1 LDIKGLSKATLEKL
15 ITWNWVSNFKDLY
28 KLKNYREEWIKKE
41 GFGIKSVDNIL
52 TAIEN
57 SKHCDLN
64 QFIAALGIPLI
75 GTTAAKDLAHHFGS
89 WTEFINAIE
98 TKFKFYSLPNFG
110 IETHQQIIKYNYSEA
125 IEIVNNYIVF
135 NEHINESEK
144 KTLEGLVFVVTGRV
158 NRFKNRD
165 ELKEK
170 IESYGGKVTGS
181 ISKNTNYLINN
192 DVNSTSS
199 KNRTAKSMNIPILSE
214 DLFIETFGVE

>member
-1 LDIKGLSKATLEKL
+1 MA
-15 ITWNWVSNFKDLY
+15 
-28 KLKNYREEWIKKE
+28 R
-41 GFGIKSVDNIL
+41 
-52 TAIEN
+52 
-57 SKHCDLN
+57 
-64 QFIAALGIPLI
+64 
-75 GTTAAKDLAHHFGS
+75 HFGS

-110 IETHQQIIKYNYSEA
+110 IETHQKIIKYNYSEA
-125 IEIVNNYIVF
+125 IKIVDNYIVF
-135 NEHINESEK
+135 NEQINENEK

-214 DLFIETFGVE
+214 DLFIETFGIE